1 MFEMHCGIVEPTVS
15 GVSCYHSYSNMADT
29 MLLRAL
35 QANAKSVNLSCKKL
49 KKVPKLIGKIQSVL
63 QIDLKGNG
71 LQFLPDELGNLMQ
84 VSKLLIP
91 SRSVK

>member
-15 GVSCYHSYSNMADT
+15 GVSCYHSYRNMADT

-49 KKVPKLIGKIQSVL
+49 KKVPKLIEKIQSVL

-91 SRSVK
+91 S

>member
-1 MFEMHCGIVEPTVS
+1 MPNALWDVPIPVS
-15 GVSCYHSYSNMADT
+15 GCYYSYSKMADT

-71 LQFLPDELGNLMQ
+71 LQILPDELGNLMQ
-84 VSKLLIP
+84 VGDE
-91 SRSVK
+91 